1 MRRRAWFAPKEYKDE
16 ALIEKFR
23 GIYMPYWVY
32 SFEKK
37 ERIMFPGRQNYRRG
51 DYRITDHYQLDC
63 QVDAEYEGL
72 AYDASSTFFDSLSG
86 AIAPFDWKQ
95 KKAFTPSF
103 LSGFYADTS
112 DVTEDVYLPTDQKR
126 YLLGSLIG
134 QKNGLQREGK

>member
-72 AYDASSTFFDSLSG
+72 AYDASSTFFDSLSQT
-86 AIAPFDWKQ
+86 APIS
-95 KKAFTPSF
+95 PS
-103 LSGFYADTS
+103 
-112 DVTEDVYLPTDQKR
+112 P
-126 YLLGSLIG
+126 
-134 QKNGLQREGK
+134 LQH